1 MIIDLTI
8 TNFRSF
14 QDEQMFSM
22 NVETARDR
30 HPGNFAEIEDGKLAV
45 LKTAGILGANASGK
59 SNILLAFRALQ
70 WLVLNSALRKE
81 GQRIP
86 PYEPYRLSKATIE
99 APVRFELEFVVSSG
113 IRYRYEIAYLSDRI
127 VEERLLSFSRRQ
139 RALVFE
145 RGEDDS
151 WESIKF
157 GGTYK
162 GGHRRLPFFP
172 NVAYLSRAGNDA
184 SAPEAIREI
193 RRYFEQWSVIRPGE
207 MVVMPHYLKEPKN
220 MQTVSDL
227 ICLADTG
234 ISAVRREVREDLPDL
249 QFLNDTPDEVRE
261 AIIEQNS
268 VRYKFSVESETGD
281 KIDFDQKEMSDGTI
295 KLLETLPLIIDSL
308 NSGSTVFFDELD
320 ANLHTDLLSLI
331 LQIYNDPLINKK
343 GSQLIFTTHD
353 TNVLD
358 SNLLR
363 RDQIW
368 FVSKK
373 NGASTIKSLDEYEKN
388 RVRHDSPF
396 ESFYRDGR
404 LGAVPKFSYN
414 KVRNVILAA
423 IAEKR
428 ANA

>member
-1 MIIDLTI
+1 MIIDLTV

-14 QDEQMFSM
+14 QSEQMFSM

-45 LKTAGILGANASGK
+45 LRTAAILGANASGK
-59 SNILLAFRALQ
+59 SNILSAFRALQ
-70 WLVLNSALRKE
+70 WMVLESASRKE

-86 PYEPYRLSKATIE
+86 PYEPYRLSKANIE
-99 APVRFELEFVVSSG
+99 APVRLEIEFVVPSG

-127 VEERLLSFSRRQ
+127 VEERLSSFARRQ
-139 RALVFE
+139 RALIFE
-145 RGEDDS
+145 RGADDN
-151 WESIKF
+151 WETIKF

-162 GGHRRLPFFP
+162 GGHRRLPFFQ

-193 RRYFEQWSVIRPGE
+193 RRYFERWSLIVPGQ
-207 MVVMPHYLKEPKN
+207 MIVMPRYLDDPEH
-220 MQTVSDL
+220 MRTVSEL

-234 ISAVRREVREDLPDL
+234 IATVRREVREDTSNLRFPSDMPDAVK
-249 QFLNDTPDEVRE
+249 EVL
-261 AIIEQNS
+261 IEKNS
-268 VRYKFSVESETGD
+268 VDYKFSIKSDDGEM
-281 KIDFDQKEMSDGTI
+281 IDFDQDEMSDGTI

-308 NSGSTVFFDELD
+308 KNGSVTFFDELD

-331 LQIYNDPLINKK
+331 LQIYNDPIVNAKNA
-343 GSQLIFTTHD
+343 QLIFTTHD

-358 SNLLR
+358 SNILR

-368 FVSKK
+368 FVSKSS
-373 NGASTIKSLDEYEKN
+373 GSSSVKSLDEYEKN

-396 ESFYRDGR
+396 EAFYRDGR
-404 LGAVPKFSYN
+404 LGAVPKFSYAR
-414 KVRNVILAA
+414 VREVILASIEA
-423 IAEKR
+423 GE